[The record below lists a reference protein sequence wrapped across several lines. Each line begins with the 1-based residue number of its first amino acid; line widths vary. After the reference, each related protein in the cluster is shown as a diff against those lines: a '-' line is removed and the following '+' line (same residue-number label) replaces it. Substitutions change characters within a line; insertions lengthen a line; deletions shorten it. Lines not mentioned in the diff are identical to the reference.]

1 MISALKSAVV
11 FLFFLVLSSAVSCV
25 PLDKNAAAAAYTSQ
39 IAACVERSQTKLAS
53 ETCRHE
59 VNRQWGVCGPKGDLC
74 DSTQN
79 EEPKEGQ
86 K

>member
-1 MISALKSAVV
+1 MIYALKSAAV
-11 FLFFLVLSSAVSCV
+11 FSLLLLVVSCV

-39 IAACVERSQTKLAS
+39 IAACVERSATKLQS
-53 ETCRHE
+53 VTCRHT
-59 VNRQWGVCGPKGDLC
+59 VNVQWGVCGPKGDLC
-74 DSTQN
+74 DSTQS